1 MKRTDIIILTGFLGS
16 GKTTLLKQLLANDL
30 EKGKKIAVVMNEI
43 GKISIDSNEVQED
56 VRLKELLNGCVCCS
70 MKDQLEIQLLSLTQ
84 QNELDIIY
92 IETTGV
98 ANTIDVIDACTSSLT
113 VEKMVLRGVLT
124 TVDASRWFSKDT
136 LSPAYRLLLHQQ
148 VMYCDIVLLNRLNHL
163 NSVQG
168 ENVLKELK
176 SINTNV
182 MTEYS
187 IDTLVNT
194 LSHESKP
201 SSSIPIPASSSL
213 KIRTIVYEMTEP
225 ISKQKFEHFLRSA
238 PTTLLRLKGYLQ
250 FTQDSTLY
258 NVQYANGFVTYE
270 KELMKLPKRLVLI
283 GENLDESEIVMELDM
298 LKV

>member
-1 MKRTDIIILTGFLGS
+1 
-16 GKTTLLKQLLANDL
+16 
-30 EKGKKIAVVMNEI
+30 
-43 GKISIDSNEVQED
+43 
-56 VRLKELLNGCVCCS
+56 

-113 VEKMVLRGVLT
+113 VEKMLLRGVIT
-124 TVDASRWFSKDT
+124 TVDSSRWFSKDT
-136 LSPAYRLLLHQQ
+136 LSPAYKLLLHQQ
-148 VMYCDIVLLNRLNHL
+148 VMYSDIVLLNRLNHL
-163 NSVQG
+163 HTVQG
-168 ENVLKELK
+168 ENVLEELK
-176 SINTNV
+176 SINPNI

-187 IDTLVNT
+187 IEALVSNI
-194 LSHESKP
+194 SHQSKQ

-238 PTTLLRLKGYLQ
+238 PSTLLRLKGYIQ
-250 FTQDSTLY
+250 FTQDPTLY

-283 GENLDESEIVMELDM
+283 GENLEEMELVSELDQ
-298 LKV
+298 LS